1 MKLEELIVYQS
12 AMKIGDDVWGIVSK
26 WDYFAKSTVGQQLV
40 RSSDSI
46 AANISEGY
54 GRFHFNENRHFV
66 VIARGSLSES
76 KTWIQKA
83 INRNL
88 LDIEAGKNLLAELE
102 KLGVRLNNYLSSI
115 GSKADKDDH

>member
-40 RSSDSI
+40 RGSDSI

-54 GRFHFNENRHFV
+54 GRYHFNENRHFIM
-66 VIARGSLSES
+66 IARGSLSES

-83 INRNL
+83 TNRNL
-88 LDIEAGKNLLAELE
+88 LDSEVGNTLLTELD
-102 KLGVRLNNYLSSI
+102 KLGVRLNNYLNSI
-115 GSKADKDDH
+115 GPKTDKNDQ